1 MFPIE
6 LPELANVDRELDRAL
21 RAWDHLPDVEA
32 AFGDWPEDVALE
44 FVFAW
49 TVEEDRLHRLAEH
62 AERGDL
68 TDRQQT
74 RYRQLVELTRQ
85 NRPIVERLIAS

>member
-1 MFPIE
+1 

-44 FVFAW
+44 FVFACPP
-49 TVEEDRLHRLAEH
+49 HRDFLGH
-62 AERGDL
+62 L
-68 TDRQQT
+68 TG
-74 RYRQLVELTRQ
+74 
-85 NRPIVERLIAS
+85 A